1 MDCLGVFLLYMFID
15 NKMRVISLFKKII
28 NKNINKDKIEFPLIE
43 QEEINPIYNLES
55 KKTQDKIYDY
65 YDFIDNA
72 IERNKETLK

>member
-1 MDCLGVFLLYMFID
+1 MFID
-15 NKMRVISLFKKII
+15 NKMLIISLFKKII
-28 NKNINKDKIEFPLIE
+28 NKNINKNKNNNKNQIEFPLIE
-43 QEEINPIYNLES
+43 QEEMNPIYNLES

>member
-1 MDCLGVFLLYMFID
+1 MFID
-15 NKMRVISLFKKII
+15 NKMGVISLFKKII
-28 NKNINKDKIEFPLIE
+28 KKNINKDKIEFPLIE

-72 IERNKETLK
+72 IERNKETLKWH